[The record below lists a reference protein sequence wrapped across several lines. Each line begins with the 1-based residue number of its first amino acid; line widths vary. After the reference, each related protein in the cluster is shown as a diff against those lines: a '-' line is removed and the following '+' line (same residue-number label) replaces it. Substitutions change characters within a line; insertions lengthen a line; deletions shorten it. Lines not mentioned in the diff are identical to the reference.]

1 MEKNT
6 YFVFSDVH
14 GEYDALR
21 QSLEA
26 AGYKSNN
33 PRHKLV
39 SLGDNFDRGEYSRQI
54 YDFLCKEKAIWVK
67 GNHEIMLEEALEKG
81 MDGEFVLFNI
91 LHNGLDKTIESFGG
105 MKIGPSTTPHEIN
118 HLIEC
123 SKYNTKYSNNGK
135 SLLSTLKD
143 LPYYFETKNYIFVHA
158 GFEPDMPWQMSS
170 QDVMTWDIEYSHL
183 PIRSTNKTV
192 VIGHHHAARVRA
204 IAKEHGYQEIAL
216 GLPWYGNIDENAPV
230 RIGNKIA
237 IDPCSTLTHKV
248 NVIVIE
254 DEPNEEPITK
264 KEEKTEE
271 VIVGKTDG
279 FRITDDNALFE
290 AVNMAYTT
298 PNLHD
303 YRVYTTVNNDTYTIR
318 M

>member
-1 MEKNT
+1 MEKNI

-14 GEYDALR
+14 GEYDALL
-21 QSLEA
+21 QSLDA

-81 MDGEFVLFNI
+81 VDGEFVLFNI
-91 LHNGLDKTIESFGG
+91 LHNGLDKTIESFSG
-105 MKIGPSTTPHEIN
+105 KEIGYSTTPQELN
-118 HLIEC
+118 YLIEC
-123 SKYNTKYSNNGK
+123 SKHNTRYSNNGK

-158 GFEPDMPWQMSS
+158 GFEPYMPWQMSS
-170 QDVMTWDIEYSHL
+170 KDVMTWDIEYSHL
-183 PIRSTNKTV
+183 PIKSTNKTV
-192 VIGHHHAARVRA
+192 VIGHHHAARVRD
-204 IAKEHGYQEIAL
+204 IAKEHGFQEIAL

-254 DEPNEEPITK
+254 DEPNEEPITE
-264 KEEKTEE
+264 KEEKNEE
-271 VIVGKTDG
+271 LIVGKTDG
-279 FRITDDNALFE
+279 FCIAGDDVFFDAG
-290 AVNMAYTT
+290 NMVYTG

-303 YRVYTTVNNDTYTIR
+303 YRVYTTVNNGTYTIR